1 MQRMAIVIAVTLY
14 FTFVA
19 FLLLPHLGAPPIFGR
34 MAIGLCTSEFIAAV
48 GWGMSHQQCGV
59 TQSGDTLVQVDCS
72 GLADTFENAAAL
84 QIPALTAATFVVAT
98 AYGLFVARRW

>member
-34 MAIGLCTSEFIAAV
+34 MAIGLCASEFIAAV
-48 GWGMSHQQCGV
+48 GWGMSDQQCGSYL
-59 TQSGDTLVQVDCS
+59 SGDRFVQADCS
-72 GLADTFENAAAL
+72 GLADTFENAAGL
-84 QIPALTAATFVVAT
+84 QIPALAAATFVVAT
-98 AYGLFVARRW
+98 AY